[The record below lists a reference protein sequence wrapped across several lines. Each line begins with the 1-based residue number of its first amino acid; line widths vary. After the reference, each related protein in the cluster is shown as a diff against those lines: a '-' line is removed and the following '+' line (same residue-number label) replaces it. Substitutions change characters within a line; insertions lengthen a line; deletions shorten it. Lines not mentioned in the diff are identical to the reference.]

1 MIEPTYGNLL
11 KADAEALVNTV
22 NCVGVMGKG
31 IALQFKQAF
40 PANFAQYEQACH
52 HRQMQTGKML
62 VVATDQL
69 VNPRYIINFPTKRHW
84 KGKSKLEDIK
94 AGLTALIAEVKRLEL
109 KSIALPP
116 LGCGNGGLDWAEVKP
131 LIEAAFEDLP
141 EVKVLLFE
149 PQAAPQAEAMPVAT
163 NKPAMTRARALLV
176 RLMEIYREQGYNLT
190 RLEIQKLAYFL
201 QESGEVMK
209 LRYVKHQFG
218 PYADNLNHVLQLME
232 GHFIR
237 GYGDRSG
244 NRASIH
250 PLPPGSEAAQAFLE
264 SSPEVA
270 EKLEKV
276 GQLIR
281 GFETPYGLEL
291 LSTVH
296 WVAKNEPLIVTNA
309 QAAIERV
316 QAWSPRKCDLFKP
329 EHIQKAWER
338 LVSQNWILGI
348 TSLNQQA
355 TSATR

>member
-1 MIEPTYGNLL
+1 MIELTYGNLL
-11 KADAEALVNTV
+11 ETDAEALVNTV

-40 PANFAQYEQACH
+40 PANFAQYEQAC
-52 HRQMQTGKML
+52 RQGQMQTGKML
-62 VVATDQL
+62 VVATGQL

-94 AGLTALIAEVKRLEL
+94 AGLAALISEVKQLGL

-131 LIEAAFEDLP
+131 LIEVAFEELP

-149 PQAAPQAEAMPVAT
+149 PQAAPQAEAMPIAT

-176 RLMEIYREQGYNLT
+176 RLMDIYRKQGYTLS
-190 RLEIQKLAYFL
+190 RLEIQKLAYLL

-209 LRYVKHQFG
+209 LRYVKDQFG

-244 NRASIH
+244 NRAAIH
-250 PLPPGSEAAQAFLE
+250 PLPSGSEAAQEFLKI
-264 SSPEVA
+264 SPEVA
-270 EKLEKV
+270 DRLEKV
-276 GQLIR
+276 SELIR
-281 GFETPYGLEL
+281 GFENPSGLEL
-291 LSTVH
+291 LATVH
-296 WVAKNEPLIVTNA
+296 WVAKTEPLIVTNLP
-309 QAAIERV
+309 AAIERV
-316 QAWSPRKCDLFKP
+316 HAWSQRKRDQFTP

-338 LVSQNWILGI
+338 LVSQNWISGI
-348 TSLNQQA
+348 TPKSQQA
-355 TSATR
+355 TNATR